1 MRWLDDMREHAFSRM
16 IILLI
21 GNKDD
26 LNTEREVSTEEGQD
40 FAKRNNLIF
49 FETSAKSGHNIEQ
62 VFMRSATKI
71 NDNIKTG

>member
-1 MRWLDDMREHAFSRM
+1 MREHAFARM

-49 FETSAKSGHNIEQ
+49 F
-62 VFMRSATKI
+62 V
-71 NDNIKTG
+71 KTIFLLIRILIQISNRLPFD